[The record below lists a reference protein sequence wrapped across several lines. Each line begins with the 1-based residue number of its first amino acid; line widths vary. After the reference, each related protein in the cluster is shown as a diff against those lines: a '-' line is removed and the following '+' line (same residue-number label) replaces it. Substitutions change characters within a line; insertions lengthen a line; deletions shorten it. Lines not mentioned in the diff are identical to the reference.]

1 MRTRVDDKRVL
12 TATKW
17 RFYDSYVTPQPA
29 YSTGVVSAGELV
41 TVVDVVNSR
50 FQERSKRG
58 EVINTPFYLVRQST
72 VPSPGPLL
80 TSRQS
85 PSSEFV
91 GDLSGSFFPSSDSLP
106 GILGSMPSL
115 LGIPNDHTDMRTR
128 VGTSAMA
135 KVAGAKYPGLV
146 SVGELGETL
155 RYLRNPI
162 ATGLKLASAI
172 ERKLSRRVLKNGKYQ
187 PGLLAKQLDQRPS
200 KSISEELSSLYLET
214 MYGMRPLVR
223 EISDLVEALTVQTVT
238 HPRETV
244 RSQED
249 NTWQGSLTR
258 SSSEAGIAFNET
270 LEYSKKVVVRAG
282 CMYHFYSELDSS
294 NREWGVRLTDVPS
307 ALWALTPSSFVVD
320 WFLNTNQVIA
330 ALTPIHGLVKDAV
343 WTSVSVEETLYRK
356 ASGYNIPSWA
366 STKSSGGTSSSS
378 IRLIRKERT
387 PTTIVGL
394 APTKITSGLV
404 DLSLSQ
410 TTSLFAMLT
419 QRMVPLIRD
428 LGKSYAITRGL
439 K

>member
-1 MRTRVDDKRVL
+1 MRTRIDDKR
-12 TATKW
+12 TTYAKKW
-17 RFYDSYVTPQPA
+17 RW
-29 YSTGVVSAGELV
+29 GELPNNPNPPWSTDV
-41 TVVDVVNSR
+41 AQQGEVCAVVDEVNSR

-58 EVINTPFYLVRQST
+58 EVINTPFRLVRTAT
-72 VPSPGPLL
+72 VPSMGPYLSA
-80 TSRQS
+80 TSGS
-85 PSSEFV
+85 KTLF
-91 GDLSGSFFPSSDSLP
+91 GDLTATDFPSASQLP
-106 GILGSMPSL
+106 YLMGKMPLWLGL
-115 LGIPNDHTDMRTR
+115 PNDHTDMRTR

-135 KVAGAKYPGLV
+135 RVAGAKYPGLV
-146 SVGELGETL
+146 SAGELGETL

-162 ATGLKLASAI
+162 ASGLKLASAI

-223 EISDLVEALTVQTVT
+223 EISDLAEALTAQAVT
-238 HPRETV
+238 YPRETV

-258 SSSEAGIAFNET
+258 VNSESGITFNET
-270 LEYSKKVVVRAG
+270 LEYSRKVVVRAG

-343 WTSVSVEETLYRK
+343 WTSVSIEETLYRK
-356 ASGYNIPSWA
+356 ASGYNV
-366 STKSSGGTSSSS
+366 TKWPTTTSSGGTSSSS
-378 IRLIRKERT
+378 IRTIRKERS
-387 PTTIVGL
+387 PTIIVGL

-410 TTSLFAMLT
+410 TTSLMAMLT

-428 LGKSYAITRGL
+428 LGKSHAIMRGL

>member
-1 MRTRVDDKRVL
+1 MRTRIDDKRTSYAKQWRWGDL
-12 TATKW
+12 PNNPNPPWSTAVG
-17 RFYDSYVTPQPA
+17 YQ
-29 YSTGVVSAGELV
+29 GEYCV
-41 TVVDVVNSR
+41 IVDEVNPR

-58 EVINTPFYLVRQST
+58 EVINTPFSLVRTTTFPTLGPYLST
-72 VPSPGPLL
+72 VSGSTTWFGDLTKTDFPSANRLPSLIGEMPLL
-80 TSRQS
+80 
-85 PSSEFV
+85 
-91 GDLSGSFFPSSDSLP
+91 
-106 GILGSMPSL
+106 LGL
-115 LGIPNDHTDMRTR
+115 PNDHTDMRTR

-135 KVAGAKYPGLV
+135 RVAGAKYPGLV
-146 SVGELGETL
+146 SAGELGETL

-172 ERKLSRRVLKNGKYQ
+172 ERKLSRRVLRNGKYQ

-214 MYGMRPLVR
+214 MYGMRPLVK
-223 EISDLVEALTVQTVT
+223 EISDLAEALTAQAVT
-238 HPRETV
+238 YPRETA
-244 RSQED
+244 RAKED
-249 NTWQGSLTR
+249 NSWQGSLTR
-258 SSSEAGIAFNET
+258 VSSESGITFNET
-270 LEYSKKVVVRAG
+270 LEYSRKVVVRAG

-343 WTSVSVEETLYRK
+343 WTSVSIEETLYRK
-356 ASGYNIPSWA
+356 ASGYKIPSW
-366 STKSSGGTSSSS
+366 STTNSSGGTASSS
-378 IRLIRKERT
+378 IRIIRKERS
-387 PTTIVGL
+387 PTITVGL

-410 TTSLFAMLT
+410 TTSLMAMLT